1 MSAQSNAR
9 WRSVTKWLRIIG
21 GVSCGGLFLSY
32 LALVEVYYPS
42 RRPEAPQPQRGFTTG
57 LTWTHPVRY
66 GTAQDESRS
75 QCLFELFF
83 PAFGLVIAAELI
95 KIYKLGDYSGLR
107 RRSNPPWD
115 H

>member
-1 MSAQSNAR
+1 M
-9 WRSVTKWLRIIG
+9 
-21 GVSCGGLFLSY
+21 GLFLSY
-32 LALVEVYYPS
+32 LAVVEVYYPS
-42 RRPEAPQPQRGFTTG
+42 RRPEAPQPQKGFTTG

-66 GTAQDESRS
+66 GTPSDESRS

-83 PAFGLVIAAELI
+83 PAFGFVIAAELI

-115 H
+115 HRWGP